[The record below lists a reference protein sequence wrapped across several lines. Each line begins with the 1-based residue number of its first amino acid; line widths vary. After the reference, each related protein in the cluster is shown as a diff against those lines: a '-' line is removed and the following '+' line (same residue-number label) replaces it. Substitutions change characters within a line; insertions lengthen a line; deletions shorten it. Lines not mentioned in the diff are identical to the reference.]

1 MRKLI
6 MLLPV
11 LALAACDTPYDRADD
26 ACRAAL
32 DETSVRMDTLV
43 ECREDVYAAEY
54 NARNEALKKY
64 RNLPRVKPMEGVD
77 ERPADIETE

>member
-32 DETSVRMDTLV
+32 DETLVGRNVLV
-43 ECREDVYAAEY
+43 ECHEDVYAAEY
-54 NARNEALKKY
+54 HARNKALKKY
-64 RNLPRVKPMEGVD
+64 RNLPRLKPMEEED
-77 ERPADIETE
+77 ESLADIETQ